1 MTKILVVED
10 DKEINRLLCDILSEN
25 QYECVPEY
33 SGTRALETMRNGS
46 FDMVLLDLMLPGVTG
61 EELLRELRRFSATPV
76 IIISAKD
83 ETTVKVDMLRTGA
96 DDYITKPFD
105 NGEVLARVESNL
117 RRSRGY
123 ASPRLT
129 AGPLDFDTQT
139 NVCTV
144 SGEPVSLTGTEM
156 KILRLLLENPKKLF
170 TKANLFTSVWD
181 EPYRYDDDAVNTH
194 ISNLRRKLKAVC
206 PDREFIETV
215 WGIGYKLAE
224 KF

>member
-1 MTKILVVED
+1 MAKIIVVED
-10 DKEINRLLCDILSEN
+10 DKEINRLLCDILSKD
-25 QYECVPEY
+25 QYECVSEY
-33 SGTRALETMRNGS
+33 SGTQALETMRSSS

-61 EELLRELRRFSATPV
+61 KELLRELRRFSAVPV

-105 NGEVLARVESNL
+105 NGEVLARVESTL

-123 ASPRLT
+123 ASPLLT
-129 AGPLDFDTQT
+129 AGPLEFDTQR

-194 ISNLRRKLKAVC
+194 ISNLRRKLKAAC

-215 WGIGYKLAE
+215 WGIGYKLNE
-224 KF
+224 MF